1 MSADPDPALLA
12 AALVFAGAAIAG
24 SVVAI
29 RDEIPGQPC
38 GISVPLTVPAG
49 LLAGWG
55 AGVAAPWP
63 MPVTAVIAAA
73 RSQRTGPTTLTGA
86 VCAGIGMVVGLLIF
100 LYTAAKGYLEH
111 HADPPGTERPLTTD
125 SGREADD
132 FAETPAR
139 DRFPVSTPVNE
150 PGDVA
155 EAPTDVGGRPAPQS
169 ALLVYLGTFL
179 FLPVAGLLAYNKACF
194 GGWLDTGYSHDF

>member
-24 SVVAI
+24 SAVAI
-29 RDEIPGQPC
+29 RDGLPGQPC

-73 RSQRTGPTTLTGA
+73 RSQRTRPTALTGA
-86 VCAGIGMVVGLLIF
+86 VCAGIGVGCVLQILVF
-100 LYTAAKGYLEH
+100 WHRDGMWVRGAGRLPHSPGRAWTGSRTA
-111 HADPPGTERPLTTD
+111 RP
-125 SGREADD
+125 
-132 FAETPAR
+132 
-139 DRFPVSTPVNE
+139 
-150 PGDVA
+150 
-155 EAPTDVGGRPAPQS
+155 GRPRIGARRPPEYEQS
-169 ALLVYLGTFL
+169 YRR
-179 FLPVAGLLAYNKACF
+179 
-194 GGWLDTGYSHDF
+194 